1 MSTSPT
7 PKPRTA
13 SNRTLL
19 LALGLGGG
27 LALIVTI
34 AAAVAVFALLAGVTR
49 GAGTAA
55 PQPDPAPSS
64 GTPGDLDDGDLT
76 FDSPST
82 LPAGS
87 LASLT
92 FRPPADTDWA
102 PDQDASDDADTMSY
116 ISASTGCRLRI
127 WQSSL
132 DGIDVVAGDE
142 KATSRNAASFI
153 RDEEIPADEFALHT
167 FTGGF
172 SAAKV
177 DFVDLLWG
185 ASNSNYLAVRAFG
198 DAGIFVSLGVAC
210 PSSSAWDAVKKAD
223 SGLGVVTTAPVE

>member
-1 MSTSPT
+1 M
-7 PKPRTA
+7 
-13 SNRTLL
+13 

-34 AAAVAVFALLAGVTR
+34 IAAVTVFALLAGVTR

-55 PQPDPAPSS
+55 PQPDPAPSD
-64 GTPGDLDDGDLT
+64 GTPGDVDDVDLT
-76 FDSPST
+76 FDSSYT
-82 LPAGS
+82 LPDGS
-87 LASLT
+87 LASVT

-102 PDQDASDDADTMSY
+102 PDPDATDNADTMSY
-116 ISASTGCRLRI
+116 ISESTGCRLRL

-153 RDEEIPADEFALHT
+153 RDETIADDEFAMHT
-167 FTGGF
+167 FTGG
-172 SAAKV
+172 SSSAKV

-185 ASNSNYLAVRAFG
+185 VSNSNYLAVRAFG
-198 DAGIFVSLGVAC
+198 DANIFVSLGVAC

-223 SGLGVVTTAPVE
+223 SGLGVVTTAPIE